1 MQQSSWR
8 RWITLT
14 IISFSGGVSFD
25 LAYLRYIYQI
35 PMAKFMGFSN
45 TEIGLIMS
53 TFGITAIILYAPSG
67 IIADKFSHRKM
78 ITSAMIITGLLGL
91 VMATYPP
98 LWMMLL
104 IQVAFAITTILM
116 LWSVSI
122 KAASMLGDSSEQG
135 KIMGWMEGL
144 RGVGVMSLAVFT
156 MWAFSR
162 FAADDPNSLKTV
174 ILIYSVV
181 YILLGILCWFFVTDG
196 AEKGVSAT
204 ETQKKAFQLSDIL
217 SVLRISTTWYCS
229 MIIFGVYTIY
239 AILSYSTNYLT
250 EMYGMTLVAA
260 SYMGI
265 VINKIFR
272 AFCGPLGGIITTYS
286 RVKSP
291 TRVIQILS
299 VVSALTLMALL
310 ATNTHPQSVAVG
322 IGLILLLAFTCYASR
337 GLYFACP
344 GEAKTPTFIMGT
356 TVGICSVVGFL
367 PDVFVYPI
375 VGHWQDTLPAAEAY
389 RNMWLMGLTAVCL
402 VIIFTFLLFRKIR
415 AVSREPE
422 NVPSLAT
429 EMAGE

>member
-1 MQQSSWR
+1 MQHNSYR
-8 RWITLT
+8 RWITLA

-53 TFGITAIILYAPSG
+53 TFGIAAIILYAPSG
-67 IIADKFSHRKM
+67 VIADKLSHRKM

-91 VMATYPP
+91 LMMTYPP
-98 LWMMLL
+98 LWVMLF
-104 IQVAFAITTILM
+104 IQVAFAVTTILM

-122 KAASMLGDSSEQG
+122 KAASLLGDHSEQG

-156 MWAFSR
+156 MWVFSR
-162 FAADDPNSLKTV
+162 FAPDDSNSLKAV

-181 YILLGILCWFFVTDG
+181 YILLGILCWFFVSDSPQHIDS
-196 AEKGVSAT
+196 AKEEK
-204 ETQKKAFQLSDIL
+204 QAFQFRDIL
-217 SVLRISTTWYCS
+217 TVLRISTTWYCS
-229 MIIFGVYTIY
+229 MVIFGVFTIY

-250 EMYGMTLVAA
+250 EMYGMSLVAA

-272 AFCGPLGGIITTYS
+272 AICGPLGGIITTYS
-286 RVKSP
+286 KIKSP
-291 TRVIQILS
+291 TRVIQLLS
-299 VVSALTLMALL
+299 IVGAIALIALL
-310 ATNTHPQSVAVG
+310 VTNSNPQSVVMG
-322 IGLILLLAFTCYASR
+322 IGLILLLGFTCYASR
-337 GLYFACP
+337 GLYWACL
-344 GEAKTPTFIMGT
+344 GEARTPPYIMGT
-356 TVGICSVVGFL
+356 TVGICSVIGFL

-389 RNMWLMGLTAVCL
+389 RNMWLMGLAALCM
-402 VIIFTFLLFRKIR
+402 VILFTFLLFRKIR
-415 AVSREPE
+415 TIHDAPE
-422 NVPSLAT
+422 KMTSLTAET
-429 EMAGE
+429 SGE